1 MIARINDAPEAMDES
16 NYMFVDLLKPMSHMD
31 SEAGSSLCWI
41 WSDAWCSSFTIFFAR
56 FSRQL

>member
-1 MIARINDAPEAMDES
+1 MDES

-41 WSDAWCSSFTIFFAR
+41 WSDGVRRSQFFLHVFRA
-56 FSRQL
+56 S